1 MLHRK
6 IKKINKIIME
16 QTNQNPQIDP
26 EVLRQAKQELESI
39 CQKHDIVLMPIV
51 IHQGD
56 RTISSI
62 EIIPRAMMQ
71 QPPNSMVRT
80 VVGETAAE
88 TASETAVAE

>member
-1 MLHRK
+1 
-6 IKKINKIIME
+6 ME
-16 QTNQNPQIDP
+16 QPNLNPQIDP
-26 EVLRQAKQELESI
+26 EVLRQAKQELEAV

-71 QPPNSMVRT
+71 QQSNSMVRT
-80 VVGETAAE
+80 VAPET
-88 TASETAVAE
+88 SESIATE